1 MRWRRNSLTVVVVLN
16 LLVVVG
22 PVRGQD
28 DDTLQK
34 TIRENTS
41 KLANLRA
48 KIGQQQERMASL
60 SDQAT
65 AARRSHDDIQ
75 KEIETSRQLMSDLV
89 RSENQLSSQSK
100 QLASEVQERRGSYQ
114 DQKRSL
120 AESLRKMYLRGQRGE
135 MEMILTA
142 NNFSDLMTRMK
153 VSRMMARLEA
163 GVVENARRD
172 GAKIQQEQ
180 RVLDA
185 ALAEIWQTREE
196 KRSENERLELL
207 MAEQVAALR
216 ELETEQKGI
225 KNSMLEY
232 SLSEQKLNYILEELD
247 QQQAERDARQKP
259 GATASLAAMAG
270 QLEWPVQG
278 ELIRGFGRSVHPR
291 FKTVTVN
298 NGFSIAADVGSPVAA
313 VAKGVVEYSDDLPGF
328 DQCVILDH
336 GAGYYTLYAH
346 LDLVFVDKG
355 DEIARGQVVAEVGRP
370 AGSEEP
376 QLYFEIR
383 QGRNPLDPGDWLKSR

>member
-1 MRWRRNSLTVVVVLN
+1 MRRRRNFLAIFVVLN
-16 LLVVVG
+16 LLVVAG

-34 TIRENTS
+34 TIRENTT

-48 KIGQQQERMASL
+48 KIRKQQERMTSL
-60 SDQAT
+60 ADQAT
-65 AARRSHDDIQ
+65 AVRRSHAEIQ
-75 KEIETSRQLMSDLV
+75 KEIETSRQLTSDLV

-100 QLASEVQERRGSYQ
+100 QLAAEVKERRGSYQ
-114 DQKRSL
+114 DQKQAL

-142 NNFSDLMTRMK
+142 ENFSDLMTRMK

-172 GAKIQQEQ
+172 GARIHQEQ

-207 MAEQVAALR
+207 MAEQAAALR

-232 SLSEQKLNYILEELD
+232 SLNEQKLNYILEELD
-247 QQQAERDARQKP
+247 QQRTERDARQKP

-278 ELIRGFGRSVHPR
+278 ELIRGFSPGRM
-291 FKTVTVN
+291 
-298 NGFSIAADVGSPVAA
+298 
-313 VAKGVVEYSDDLPGF
+313 
-328 DQCVILDH
+328 
-336 GAGYYTLYAH
+336 
-346 LDLVFVDKG
+346 
-355 DEIARGQVVAEVGRP
+355 DE
-370 AGSEEP
+370 
-376 QLYFEIR
+376 L
-383 QGRNPLDPGDWLKSR
+383 L